1 MPGTGEGSS
10 GNLIIRME
18 QDMLTVKANEV
29 PQRRI
34 LEGLARR
41 LKFELIIAGPLED
54 RRSLDIEGRPWEEVL
69 RRALSPASWAFFYDS
84 SGGAPRL
91 AKVFVFP
98 AKEDGSVP
106 GRSPSGPSRVAS
118 PAPTPPSAT
127 EPQQG
132 KAPKLAETG
141 FDASLAEQL
150 ESEDEEMRA
159 LALVGLATVGG
170 EPAIAA
176 LKQALQDKVPWVRET
191 AVEAL
196 AEVGGDQAIQGL
208 QQALRDENADVRRAA
223 QEALIRLHPNPQ

>member
-1 MPGTGEGSS
+1 MARPGWLLALLLLLVLPIRGMPGTGEGSS

-84 SGGAPRL
+84 SGGEPRL

-98 AKEDGSVP
+98 AKEGGS
-106 GRSPSGPSRVAS
+106 G
-118 PAPTPPSAT
+118 
-127 EPQQG
+127 
-132 KAPKLAETG
+132 
-141 FDASLAEQL
+141 
-150 ESEDEEMRA
+150 
-159 LALVGLATVGG
+159 
-170 EPAIAA
+170 
-176 LKQALQDKVPWVRET
+176 
-191 AVEAL
+191 
-196 AEVGGDQAIQGL
+196 
-208 QQALRDENADVRRAA
+208 
-223 QEALIRLHPNPQ
+223 